1 MIAKLKPERAA
12 AKLAARRCIRPY
24 CRGRLHGRNC
34 RCSKCM
40 MRDWRAKYPVKAAYS
55 DLRNR
60 AKRRGI
66 QFSLTFGQFAELCAA
81 SGYIEGK
88 GSLRHSLQ
96 IDRIDPQLGYSWD
109 NCQVL
114 TASENATKGN
124 YERADTE
131 CGHEPF

>member
-1 MIAKLKPERAA
+1 
-12 AKLAARRCIRPY
+12 
-24 CRGRLHGRNC
+24 
-34 RCSKCM
+34 

-88 GSLRHSLQ
+88 GSTRHALQ
-96 IDRIDPQLGYSWD
+96 IDRIDPKLGYTWD
-109 NCQVL
+109 NCQVI
-114 TASENATKGN
+114 TCSENASKGN
-124 YERADTE
+124 HERTNAEDSN
-131 CGHEPF
+131 EPY